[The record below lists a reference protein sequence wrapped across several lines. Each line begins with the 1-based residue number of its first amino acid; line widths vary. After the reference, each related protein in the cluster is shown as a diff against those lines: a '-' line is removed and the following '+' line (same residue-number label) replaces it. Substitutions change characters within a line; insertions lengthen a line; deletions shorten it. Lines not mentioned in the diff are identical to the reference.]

1 MSIINQNREGPE
13 GGWFT
18 IYESSVKP
26 PDSMEPFLFAT
37 ELKLK
42 TRDVKMYHVYR
53 VTENTGLNK
62 TMAIIDIANICKD
75 ISFVKR
81 YAVDGIV

>member
-1 MSIINQNREGPE
+1 MGNIHNKLEQRRSSRR
-13 GGWFT
+13 FT

-53 VTENTGLNK
+53 VTETTGLNK
-62 TMAIIDIANICKD
+62 IIDIANICKD